1 MTYATQE
8 DLNTL
13 ANLVGAAARAAESAN
28 NAAERVCDQVDG
40 LSLKLD
46 AYIASNDRRLTVLEG
61 HLDSFI
67 AESQRLFTKIGET
80 AAQNQARCDR
90 LDGVI
95 AALVHNNELQQQQ
108 LELQQLQL
116 DNQNQR
122 LAATEETLKSV
133 NAAVERL
140 EAIVDRLVG
149 NL

>member
-28 NAAERVCDQVDG
+28 NATERVCDRVDG

-46 AYIASNDRRLTVLEG
+46 AYIDSNNRRLTPLEG
-61 HLDSFI
+61 RLDSFI
-67 AESQRLFTKIGET
+67 VESQRLFTKIGET
-80 AAQNQARCDR
+80 AKQNKERCDR

-95 AALVHNNELQQQQ
+95 AALVRNNELQQQR

-116 DNQNQR
+116 DN
-122 LAATEETLKSV
+122 
-133 NAAVERL
+133 
-140 EAIVDRLVG
+140 
-149 NL
+149 